1 MAAIRKRTG
10 KSGDSYL
17 IISSNGKDMFGRQ
30 VRNSTTW
37 RPSPDMTAAQIKR
50 AVKIA
55 AADFD
60 RQCEQ
65 GFKVDDNQTFAE
77 YAEYVLSLKE
87 ANGTKKGTL
96 RSSRQMLGRI
106 NASLGNLKLK
116 EIRPQHLNLFYTD
129 LSKKGQRISG
139 HYAYV
144 LDAEKFKETIRKKF
158 GSFDKYHENGG
169 PGCSTL
175 AKMCRGEHC
184 DYDLAMRSAK
194 LLGAKFNSLFREEK
208 QTEPL
213 SANTI
218 HHYHNMIS
226 MILAQAER
234 EMIIPY
240 NSATKASP
248 PKVIRKEPNF
258 MQVDDVMRIMECL
271 QKEPLMWQ
279 AVMMLLIATG
289 ARRGEI
295 AGLKWKNVDFENG
308 NIRIDCALLYG
319 SKTGVYE
326 ETPKT
331 NAGYRTIGIPG
342 EVMDL
347 LRRYRVEQNKQ
358 KLRTGSDWE
367 QTDYVFTN
375 ETGRYIH
382 PCTFSSWPSDFAKR
396 YGLSHINPHALRH
409 TQASVLYQNNVDP
422 VTISRRLGHS
432 RVSTTQDIYCHLL
445 EQADDMARDAIGE
458 VLFGEKK
465 KQPPTPGKQSAR

>member
-1 MAAIRKRTG
+1 MAAIRKRSFKT
-10 KSGDSYL
+10 GDSYL
-17 IISSNGKDMFGRQ
+17 ITSSNGRDASGKQ
-30 VRNSTTW
+30 VRVSTTW
-37 RPSPDMTAAQIKR
+37 RPAPDMSAAQIKR

-55 AADFD
+55 AAEFD
-60 RQCEQ
+60 KQYEQ
-65 GFKVDDNQTFAE
+65 GYVVDDKQTFAE
-77 YAEYVLSLKE
+77 YAEYVLNLKE
-87 ANGTKKGTL
+87 ANGTKKGTI
-96 RSSRQMLGRI
+96 RSARQMLDRI
-106 NASLGNLKLK
+106 NPALGTVKLK
-116 EIRPQHLNLFYTD
+116 DIRPQHLNRFYTD

-144 LDAEKFKETIRKKF
+144 QDADAFKEAIRKKY
-158 GSFDKYHENGG
+158 GSFANYHENGG
-169 PGCSTL
+169 PSCATL
-175 AKMCRGEHC
+175 AKICRGEHC
-184 DYDLAMRSAK
+184 DYDLAVRSARQ
-194 LLGAKFNSLFREEK
+194 LGIRFHTLFREEK
-208 QTEPL
+208 RTEPL
-213 SANTI
+213 AANTV

-226 MILAQAER
+226 MVLAQAER

-240 NSATKASP
+240 NSASKASP

-271 QKEPLMWQ
+271 QQEPLMWQ
-279 AVMMLLIATG
+279 VVMMLLIATG

-308 NIRIDCALLYG
+308 SIRIDCALLYG

-331 NAGYRTIGIPG
+331 SAGYRTIGVPD

-347 LRRYRVEQNKQ
+347 LHRYRVEQNKL
-358 KLRTGSDWE
+358 KLRMGTDWE
-367 QTDYVFTN
+367 QTDYIFTN
-375 ETGRYIH
+375 ETGQYVH
-382 PCTFSSWPSDFAKR
+382 PCTFSRWPNRFAEK
-396 YGLSHINPHALRH
+396 YGLPHINPHALRH

-445 EQADDMARDAIGE
+445 EQADNTARDAIGN

-465 KQPPTPGKQSAR
+465 KMPPRLGKKIVR

>member
-10 KSGDSYL
+10 KTGDSYL
-17 IISSNGKDMFGRQ
+17 IISSNGRDMYGRQ

-60 RQCEQ
+60 KQCEQ

-77 YAEYVLSLKE
+77 YAEYVLNLKE

-96 RSSRQMLGRI
+96 RASRQMLGRI
-106 NASLGNLKLK
+106 NAALGNVKLK
-116 EIRPQHLNLFYTD
+116 DIRPQHLNLFYTE
-129 LSKKGQRISG
+129 LCKKGQRISG

-169 PGCSTL
+169 PSCATL
-175 AKMCRGEHC
+175 AKICRGEHC
-184 DYDLAMRSAK
+184 DYDLAIRSAK
-194 LLGAKFNSLFREEK
+194 QLGVKFNALFREEK

-226 MILAQAER
+226 VVLAQAER

-240 NSATKASP
+240 NSASKASP

-271 QKEPLMWQ
+271 QQEPLMWQ

-289 ARRGEI
+289 ARR
-295 AGLKWKNVDFENG
+295 A
-308 NIRIDCALLYG
+308 YG
-319 SKTGVYE
+319 
-326 ETPKT
+326 
-331 NAGYRTIGIPG
+331 
-342 EVMDL
+342 
-347 LRRYRVEQNKQ
+347 
-358 KLRTGSDWE
+358 GSD
-367 QTDYVFTN
+367 
-375 ETGRYIH
+375 
-382 PCTFSSWPSDFAKR
+382 
-396 YGLSHINPHALRH
+396 
-409 TQASVLYQNNVDP
+409 
-422 VTISRRLGHS
+422 
-432 RVSTTQDIYCHLL
+432 
-445 EQADDMARDAIGE
+445 
-458 VLFGEKK
+458 
-465 KQPPTPGKQSAR
+465 